1 MCPVNTKNVC
11 RTVQNTFF
19 FFFIKVLWRQR
30 DFWAEYQKYLL
41 IWQCVHMEIQSADCY
56 KVNKRK
62 RKWSELYDV
71 ANTCEWEGRWVGEWN
86 DLCRRRTSQL
96 GQGGANAVLKNTLAH
111 HLLYPTL
118 ILTCF
123 SCFLCPP
130 PGKKKLQRPIALHS
144 CIFIKHWGPEGTG
157 IEHAWGRK

>member
-1 MCPVNTKNVC
+1 MCVEQY
-11 RTVQNTFF
+11 RTRF

-41 IWQCVHMEIQSADCY
+41 IWQCVHLEIQSADCY

-86 DLCRRRTSQL
+86 DLYRRRTSQL

-123 SCFLCPP
+123 SCFLCLP
-130 PGKKKLQRPIALHS
+130 PGGKKNCCVPSPSTVAFSSSTEDQKARGLSTHGAGN
-144 CIFIKHWGPEGTG
+144 KWG
-157 IEHAWGRK
+157 WKVQ